1 MSLEQ
6 EGTNNPCRLT
16 MRKALS
22 TINSAS
28 VMHGNFLKRSERAA
42 LIVFIAV
49 PLLVAVLVFLFL
61 KQMYLDQR
69 QGLTL
74 IKHSY
79 EVREQLLELRN
90 DLIQSAAGHRIF
102 LLTGS
107 HSYLQRSLFAASDAF
122 VRLQY
127 LSVLLADRPD
137 QSARL
142 SLLRPLIEITLGE
155 NRGFVS
161 SKDSGLSGK
170 ELQMLRGLQDV
181 TSPDQI
187 SALIR
192 EMQADED
199 QVLSARKRVT
209 QSDADARATVS
220 TVLLSVSAAVI
231 IGAGILLL
239 RIRQLHSIV
248 TICAWTQRVN
258 FNGRWMCMEDFLWH
272 RFRMKVSHGISE
284 QAFEGVMGMVGKNI
298 TVSENR
304 PGRASHSEPQL
315 ELTPG
320 SRL

>member
-1 MSLEQ
+1 MH
-6 EGTNNPCRLT
+6 
-16 MRKALS
+16 KALS

-28 VMHGNFLKRSERAA
+28 AMNGHFLRRSEKAT

-49 PLLVAVLVFLFL
+49 PLLVAILVFLFL

-74 IKHSY
+74 VKHSY

-90 DLIQSAAGHRIF
+90 DLIQSEAGQSIF

-107 HSYLQRSLFAASDAF
+107 HSYLQPSLFAASDAF
-122 VRLQY
+122 VRLQF

-142 SLLRPLIEITLGE
+142 SRLRPLIDRTLAE
-155 NRGFVS
+155 NRGSVP
-161 SKDSGLSGK
+161 SKDSGLSEK
-170 ELQMLRGLQDV
+170 ELQILRGLQGV
-181 TSPDQI
+181 TPPDQI

-199 QVLSARKRVT
+199 QILSVRKKVT
-209 QSDADARATVS
+209 QSDEDARATVS

-239 RIRQLHSIV
+239 RIRQLHSII

-258 FNGRWMCMEDFLWH
+258 FNGRWMRMEDFLWH
-272 RFRMKVSHGISE
+272 RFRVKVSHGISE
-284 QAFEGVMGMVGKNI
+284 EAFEGVMGMVGKNI
-298 TVSENR
+298 TVSDHR
-304 PGRASHSEPQL
+304 PGRAKNSEPQL
-315 ELTPG
+315 DLAPG
-320 SRL
+320 SRV